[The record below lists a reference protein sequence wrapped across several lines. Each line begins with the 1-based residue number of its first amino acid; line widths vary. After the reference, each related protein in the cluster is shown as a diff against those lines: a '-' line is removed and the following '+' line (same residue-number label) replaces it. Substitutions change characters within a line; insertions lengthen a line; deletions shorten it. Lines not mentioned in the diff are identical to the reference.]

1 MLKIKFITVG
11 SLAERHWRDA
21 CDEYKKR
28 ISAAAKITE
37 VQLKEAKVPSAPSDA
52 EICAALESEADK
64 ILDEIPPR
72 SLVFAMCIEG
82 RQYSSVELAAMID
95 GKLSEGISEICFIIG
110 SSHGLSDRVKQR
122 ADVRLSMSRLTFPH
136 QLARVMLYEAV
147 YRCLEINKGSRY
159 HK

>member
-28 ISAAAKITE
+28 LGASARVTE
-37 VQLKEAKVPSAPSDA
+37 VHLKEAKLPSAPSDA
-52 EICAALESEADK
+52 EINAALEAEADK
-64 ILDEIPPR
+64 ILAEISPR
-72 SLVFAMCIEG
+72 SCTFALCIEG
-82 RQYSSVELAAMID
+82 KQYSSCELAAMID
-95 GKLSEGISEICFIIG
+95 TKMSEGISDINFIIG
-110 SSHGLSDRVKQR
+110 SSHGMSDRVKKR

-147 YRCLEINKGSRY
+147 YRCLEINKGTKY